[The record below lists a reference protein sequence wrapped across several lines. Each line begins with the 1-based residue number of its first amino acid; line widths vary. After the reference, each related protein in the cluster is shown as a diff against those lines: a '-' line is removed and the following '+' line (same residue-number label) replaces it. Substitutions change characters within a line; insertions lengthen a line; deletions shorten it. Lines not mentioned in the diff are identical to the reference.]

1 MGEGTPQNVKP
12 VVALA
17 RIILALAL
25 GILIPALVTAIAA
38 LIRLS
43 YDYPYTFL
51 YMVALLFVAYL
62 GGLLAGLTGA
72 VVSTFFVD
80 YFLVGPPGLTLL
92 ELQAEAI
99 PTLVF
104 LVSGIVVAG
113 AGDQYRRYQARL
125 RRDLIATQREA
136 RSEALIVAVADL
148 LATEQERGRVLQ
160 VICQRVEEFLGDPC
174 ALVLSEPDGEMLRLI
189 RSGAAAGSGNH
200 AVHDELA
207 EPLSLLEDP
216 LVREIAGASRP
227 LILTPQNTGL
237 AVRESR
243 AATEWFDR
251 LALTAV
257 LAAPLRFGTEYLGC
271 LAAFTKRPLRWDSDY
286 VRTIEA
292 VADRVA
298 AAIHRDRLDVQRRRR
313 ERSARLVDSLMVQFA
328 RELDLPAMLD
338 AITRRATESL
348 GDWAGI
354 ALIEPHRR
362 DLRLA
367 AVYHP
372 DLEKVRRVKAAA
384 EKYPVRRDNPLV
396 ARILEAPGPIAIYAD
411 DPLVQQLLPEMPFFQ
426 EIFTQLNVHGGL
438 TVPIRV
444 GGETL
449 GFFAVGSDSPR
460 TWDQEDLRLTSVIAD
475 RTGVA
480 IKNAGLHEAERTAR
494 LSAEREARRV
504 QAISRVIAIAASKP
518 DLAEV
523 FDEFAE
529 SLQLLL
535 PYTWLTV
542 SLRGRTPDILVTP
555 FIKGPAPGVA
565 APLERPAA
573 ATAPGWVLETQ
584 RPLVRHDA
592 STTDEFEEDR
602 AAGAS
607 GIRSYMIVPLS
618 VGGRTLGT
626 LNLGHHAAGFYSQ
639 EHARTVQ
646 SIADQLAIT
655 ISRFQLFDEL
665 QRRAGELSETL
676 QRALLPT
683 ELPKAPLMSVAALY
697 RPADPE
703 ANIGGDWYDAA
714 LLPDDQVLLSVGDV
728 AGHGVPAAAM
738 TGQVRNVIRAFA
750 LEEQRPHEILMAA
763 NRFLA
768 MLPDSLQLS
777 VWIGLFNPFTGDLA
791 YAGAGHPPPYIVARG
806 RVQALQST
814 GPLLGISTATAYEQI
829 HTTLEPGTRLI
840 AYTDGLIEASRDVL
854 EGERRLQ
861 EAAVTTATEPP
872 GHATE
877 ALLARVLEG
886 GSPQDDIAL
895 LVVDLL
901 PVEAP
906 LFFSLRAAPANLRR
920 VRRAVRAYA
929 ERMGISTERVEEV
942 VMAVGE
948 AALNVVEHAYEGRP
962 GALTIQGERQ
972 DDRLVISVR
981 DLGRWRPPVDRGRG
995 RGTRIMK
1002 GFTESTNTHT
1012 GPQGTVVEMTW
1023 VLDQRVSATR

>member
-1 MGEGTPQNVKP
+1 MGEGTPENVKP
-12 VVALA
+12 IVSLA

-25 GILIPALVTAIAA
+25 GILIPALVTSLAA

-80 YFLVGPPGLTLL
+80 YFLVGPPGLTLQ
-92 ELQAEAI
+92 ELQVDAI
-99 PTLVF
+99 PSALF
-104 LVSGIVVAG
+104 LIGGIVVAG

-148 LATEQERGRVLQ
+148 LATGQERGWVLQ

-174 ALVLSEPDGEMLRLI
+174 ALVVNESDGERLRLI
-189 RSGAAAGSGNH
+189 RSAAGTNR
-200 AVHDELA
+200 AVHDELGG
-207 EPLSLLEDP
+207 PLALLEDP
-216 LVREIAGASRP
+216 LVGEVAAASRP
-227 LILTPQNTGL
+227 LVLTPRNPGL
-237 AVRESR
+237 LIPESR

-251 LALTAV
+251 HGLAAV
-257 LAAPLRFGTEYLGC
+257 LAAPLRFGAEYLGC
-271 LAAFTKRPLRWDSDY
+271 LAAFTKRPRGWNNEDI
-286 VRTIEA
+286 RTIEA

-298 AAIHRDRLDVQRRRR
+298 AAIHRDRLEVQRRRR
-313 ERSARLVDSLMVQFA
+313 ERSARLVDGLMVQFA
-328 RELDLPAMLD
+328 RELDLTAMFD
-338 AITRRATESL
+338 AITRRATDSL
-348 GDWAGI
+348 GDWAAI
-354 ALIEPHRR
+354 ALIEPPRPE
-362 DLRLA
+362 LRLA
-367 AVYHP
+367 AAYHP
-372 DLEKVRRVKAAA
+372 DPEKVRRLKAASD
-384 EKYPVRRDNPLV
+384 KSPLRRDNPLV
-396 ARILEAPGPIAIYAD
+396 ARILDAPGPIAIYAD
-411 DPLVQQLLPEMPFFQ
+411 DPLVQQLLPETPLLE
-426 EIFTQLNVHGGL
+426 EIFAQLNVHGGL

-449 GFFAVGSDSPR
+449 GLFAVGSDSPR
-460 TWDQEDLRLTSVIAD
+460 TWDQEDLRLASVIAD
-475 RTGVA
+475 RAGVA
-480 IKNAGLHEAERTAR
+480 IKNARLHEAERTAR

-518 DLAEV
+518 NLAEV

-535 PYTWLTV
+535 PYTWVTV

-555 FIKGPAPGVA
+555 YIKGPAPGVA
-565 APLERPAA
+565 APLERPATG
-573 ATAPGWVLETQ
+573 TAPGWVLETQ

-592 STTDEFEEDR
+592 STIDEFEEDR
-602 AAGAS
+602 RAGAS
-607 GIRSYMIVPLS
+607 GIRSYLIVPLS
-618 VGGRTLGT
+618 VGGRTIGT
-626 LNLGHHAAGFYSQ
+626 LNLGHHAPGFYTG

-646 SIADQLAIT
+646 SIADQLAVT
-655 ISRFQLFDEL
+655 ISRFQLFDEI

-714 LLPDDQVLLSVGDV
+714 LLPDDRVLLSVGDV
-728 AGHGVPAAAM
+728 AGHGVPAAAI

-750 LEEQRPHEILMAA
+750 LEEQRPHEILMAT

-777 VWIGLFNPFTGDLA
+777 VWIGLFDPFTGDLA

-806 RVQALQST
+806 RAQALQST
-814 GPLLGISTATAYEQI
+814 GPLLGISTATVYEQTHI
-829 HTTLEPGTRLI
+829 ALEPGTRLI

-861 EAAVTTATEPP
+861 EAAVATATEPP

-877 ALLARVLEG
+877 MLLARVLDG

-895 LVVDLL
+895 LVVDSL
-901 PVEAP
+901 PVDAP

-920 VRRAVRAYA
+920 IRRVVRAYA
-929 ERMGISTERVEEV
+929 ERMGISAERVEDV

-948 AALNVVEHAYEGRP
+948 AALNVVEHAYQGRQ

-972 DDRLVISVR
+972 GDRLMISVR
-981 DLGRWRPPVDRGRG
+981 DAGRWRPPVDRGRG

-1023 VLDQRVSATR
+1023 VLDQRVSAAP